1 MEQSFWFILIG
12 VSIYVLHSVWKNRP
26 SGISCAVDVAVGIF
40 IGVWIGYTRSM
51 NFGFGPLPLWFT
63 GGMGGLTAIILWLV
77 DHLQL
82 LTRQA
87 LKYSIVIVLSLI
99 HAGISYSVFM
109 FIRLSPVS
117 AVLSHDSKTRLFFH
131 ILLVSAVSLV
141 GYTFPARIL
150 RTPSGKARPPYGEES
165 EEE

>member
-1 MEQSFWFILIG
+1 MEQSFWFILVGI
-12 VSIYVLHSVWKNRP
+12 SIYILHSVRKDRP
-26 SGISCAVDVAVGIF
+26 PGVSCAADVAVGIV
-40 IGVWIGYTRSM
+40 IGVGIGYSRPM

-63 GGMGGLTAIILWLV
+63 GGMGGLAAIILWLV

-109 FIRLSPVS
+109 LIRLSPVS
-117 AVLSHDSKTRLFFH
+117 TLLSHDSKTRLFIH

-141 GYTFPARIL
+141 GYTFPARML
-150 RTPSGKARPPYGEES
+150 RTPSGKVRTDSEESGEE
-165 EEE
+165 